1 MNKKNLLI
9 AGGLIGG
16 TLLCLFLT
24 FILVSSVFYLIENID
39 EDRYFDISSFNNN
52 SFDNS
57 TPEATAVSI
66 ARLNMGE
73 GFEDVTLD
81 DVYLTSDKRYW
92 IVNFIAGGKE
102 PYLFVTVD
110 AKTLKSKVNY
120 ENWSSLDELKATYI
134 AQIQSLGNPW
144 RIPQKMTMGG
154 KEIWKVPIV
163 TDFFENGTDK
173 TVKYIYV
180 DLATGKSKNTL
191 EDFNKA
197 AGTDGWLTLKQ
208 VDEVI
213 TKQNWNYPEQGPF
226 RDVLRD
232 LYS

>member
-1 MNKKNLLI
+1 MI
-9 AGGLIGG
+9 VGGLIGG
-16 TLLCLFLT
+16 LFICLFLV
-24 FILVSSVFYLIENID
+24 FAALISVGSYLIFDLAEQQH
-39 EDRYFDISSFNNN
+39 FDIYSFNNS

-57 TPEATAVSI
+57 TPQATAVSI

-73 GFEDVTLD
+73 GFKDVTLD
-81 DVYLTSDKRYW
+81 DVYLTSDGKYW
-92 IVNFIAGGKE
+92 IVDFLAGGKE

-120 ENWSSLDELKATYI
+120 ENWISLDELKATYI

-144 RIPQKMTMGG
+144 RKPQKMAMGG

-180 DLATGKSKNTL
+180 DVRTGKSKNTL

-197 AGTDGWLTLKQ
+197 ARTDGWLTLKQ
-208 VDEVI
+208 LDAVI
-213 TKQNWNYPEQGPF
+213 TKNNWNYPEQGPF

-232 LYS
+232 IYPE